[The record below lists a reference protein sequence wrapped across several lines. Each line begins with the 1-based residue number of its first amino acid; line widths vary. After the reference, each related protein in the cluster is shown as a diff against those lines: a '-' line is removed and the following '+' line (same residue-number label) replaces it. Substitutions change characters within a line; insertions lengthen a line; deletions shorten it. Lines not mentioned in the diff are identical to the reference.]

1 MPRSGSAKPGLI
13 VVLFAMVMVALVV
26 AGCGEASPE
35 TDGEPQ
41 AGEARSGAQARD
53 TSRDVAATD
62 AGGPETGGGLP
73 LPTQLDRKIVRTA
86 NLELEVEDVSAA
98 VREVEGA
105 AVAAGGFVSESNVFI
120 DQREPDDGGS
130 VEAPRRTQTATVTI
144 RVPAGEYGG
153 VMEQL
158 RGIAKQIRSER
169 SEASE
174 VTEEDTDLEARLRNL
189 EATEASYL
197 ELLTGAGEIPDILL
211 VQDRLSQVRLEIEQ
225 VQGRINLLD
234 NLTDLA
240 TITIQLSLPAAAV
253 GGGGENWVQK
263 AWDVAWEGSQ
273 ETAKALGS
281 IAIVG
286 GVALLW
292 LAIPALVG
300 FAAWRRFGWR
310 LPRPPPGGAA
320 GGPAPGERL
329 PGAQAG

>member
-1 MPRSGSAKPGLI
+1 MPRAGLVKSGLI
-13 VVLFAMVMVALVV
+13 AVLPAIVIALIV
-26 AGCGEASPE
+26 AGCSGESP
-35 TDGEPQ
+35 
-41 AGEARSGAQARD
+41 AGNGGSRAGDSLSGTESGDSAG
-53 TSRDVAATD
+53 DVAATG

-73 LPTQLDRKIVRTA
+73 LPSQLDRKIVRTA

-120 DQREPDDGGS
+120 DQPEPDDGGS

-174 VTEEDTDLEARLRNL
+174 VTEEYTDLEARLRNL

-253 GGGGENWVQK
+253 GGGGKNWAQK

-310 LPRPPPGGAA
+310 LPRPPQSGAA
-320 GGPAPGERL
+320 GGPAPE
-329 PGAQAG
+329 

>member
-1 MPRSGSAKPGLI
+1 MPRAGLVKSGLI
-13 VVLFAMVMVALVV
+13 AVLPAIVIALIV
-26 AGCGEASPE
+26 AGCSGESPV
-35 TDGEPQ
+35 GN
-41 AGEARSGAQARD
+41 GGAREGDSLSGTESGD
-53 TSRDVAATD
+53 SVGDVAATD
-62 AGGPETGGGLP
+62 AGGPEAGGGLP
-73 LPTQLDRKIVRTA
+73 LPSQLDRKIVRTA

-120 DQREPDDGGS
+120 DQPEPDDGGS

-153 VMEQL
+153 VMERL
-158 RGIAKQIRSER
+158 RGIAKQVRSER

-174 VTEEDTDLEARLRNL
+174 VTEEYTDLEARLRNL

-197 ELLTGAGEIPDILL
+197 ELLTRAGEIPDILL

-253 GGGGENWVQK
+253 GGGGKNWAQK

-281 IAIVG
+281 ITIVG

-310 LPRPPPGGAA
+310 LPRPPQSGAA
-320 GGPAPGERL
+320 GGPAPE
-329 PGAQAG
+329 

>member
-1 MPRSGSAKPGLI
+1 MPRAGLVKSGLI
-13 VVLFAMVMVALVV
+13 AVLPAIVIALIV
-26 AGCGEASPE
+26 AGCSGESPVGNGDSRAVDSLSVTE
-35 TDGEPQ
+35 SGDS
-41 AGEARSGAQARD
+41 AG
-53 TSRDVAATD
+53 DVAATG

-73 LPTQLDRKIVRTA
+73 LPSQLDRKIVRTA

-120 DQREPDDGGS
+120 DQPEPDDGGS

-174 VTEEDTDLEARLRNL
+174 VTEEYTDLEARLRNL

-253 GGGGENWVQK
+253 GGGGKNWAQK

-310 LPRPPPGGAA
+310 LPRPPQSGAA
-320 GGPAPGERL
+320 GGPAPE
-329 PGAQAG
+329 

>member
-1 MPRSGSAKPGLI
+1 MRRSGIAKPGLI
-13 VVLFAMVMVALVV
+13 VVLLAMVALVV
-26 AGCGEASPE
+26 AGCGEGSPA
-35 TDGEPQ
+35 TNGEPR
-41 AGEARSGAQARD
+41 AGEAPSGAQPRD
-53 TSRDVAATD
+53 TSGDGGAAGVPATS
-62 AGGPETGGGLP
+62 GGESLP
-73 LPTQLDRKIVRTA
+73 LPQLADRKIVRTA
-86 NLELEVEDVSAA
+86 TLELEVEDVSAA

-105 AVAAGGFVSESNVFI
+105 AVAAGGFVSESNVFV
-120 DQREPDDGGS
+120 DAPTEPDGGGDG
-130 VEAPRRTQTATVTI
+130 APRRTQTASVTI
-144 RVPAGEYGG
+144 RVPTEAYSS
-153 VMEQL
+153 VMSKL
-158 RGIAKQIRSER
+158 RGIAKEVRSER

-174 VTEEDTDLEARLRNL
+174 VTEEYTDLEARLRNL

-253 GGGGENWVQK
+253 GGGGKNWAQK

-300 FAAWRRFGWR
+300 FAAWRRFGSR
-310 LPRPPPGGAA
+310 LVRPRPPPGSGAA
-320 GGPAPGERL
+320 GGPAPE
-329 PGAQAG
+329 

>member
-1 MPRSGSAKPGLI
+1 MPRAGLVKSGLI
-13 VVLFAMVMVALVV
+13 AVLPAIVIALIV
-26 AGCGEASPE
+26 AGCSGESPVGNGDSRAVDSLSVTE
-35 TDGEPQ
+35 SGDS
-41 AGEARSGAQARD
+41 AG
-53 TSRDVAATD
+53 DVAATD
-62 AGGPETGGGLP
+62 AGGPATGGGLP
-73 LPTQLDRKIVRTA
+73 LPSQLDRKIVRTA

-120 DQREPDDGGS
+120 DQPEPDDGGS

-158 RGIAKQIRSER
+158 RGIAKQVRSER

-174 VTEEDTDLEARLRNL
+174 VTEEYTDLEARLRNL

-253 GGGGENWVQK
+253 GGGGKNWAQE

-310 LPRPPPGGAA
+310 LPRPPQSGAA
-320 GGPAPGERL
+320 GGPAPE
-329 PGAQAG
+329 

>member
-1 MPRSGSAKPGLI
+1 
-13 VVLFAMVMVALVV
+13 
-26 AGCGEASPE
+26 
-35 TDGEPQ
+35 
-41 AGEARSGAQARD
+41 
-53 TSRDVAATD
+53 
-62 AGGPETGGGLP
+62 
-73 LPTQLDRKIVRTA
+73 
-86 NLELEVEDVSAA
+86 VSAA

-120 DQREPDDGGS
+120 DQPEPDDRGS

-158 RGIAKQIRSER
+158 RGIAKQVRSER

-174 VTEEDTDLEARLRNL
+174 VTEEYTDLEARLRNL

-253 GGGGENWVQK
+253 GGGGKNWAQK

-310 LPRPPPGGAA
+310 LPRPPQSGAA
-320 GGPAPGERL
+320 GGPAPE
-329 PGAQAG
+329 

>member
-1 MPRSGSAKPGLI
+1 MPRAGLVKSGLI
-13 VVLFAMVMVALVV
+13 AVLPAIVIALIV
-26 AGCGEASPE
+26 AGCSGESPVGNGDSRAVDSLSVTE
-35 TDGEPQ
+35 SGDS
-41 AGEARSGAQARD
+41 AG
-53 TSRDVAATD
+53 DVAATD

-73 LPTQLDRKIVRTA
+73 LPSQLDRKIVRTA

-120 DQREPDDGGS
+120 DQPEPDDGGS

-174 VTEEDTDLEARLRNL
+174 VTEEYTDLEARLRNL

-253 GGGGENWVQK
+253 GGGGKNWAQK

-310 LPRPPPGGAA
+310 LPRPPQSGAA
-320 GGPAPGERL
+320 GGPAPE
-329 PGAQAG
+329 

>member
-1 MPRSGSAKPGLI
+1 MPRAGLVKSGLI
-13 VVLFAMVMVALVV
+13 AVLPAIVIALIV
-26 AGCGEASPE
+26 AGCSGESPV
-35 TDGEPQ
+35 GNGGSR
-41 AGEARSGAQARD
+41 AGDSLSGTESGDSAG
-53 TSRDVAATD
+53 DVAATG
-62 AGGPETGGGLP
+62 AGGPATGGGLP
-73 LPTQLDRKIVRTA
+73 LPSQLDRKIVRTA

-120 DQREPDDGGS
+120 DQPEPDDGGS

-158 RGIAKQIRSER
+158 RGIAKQVRSER

-174 VTEEDTDLEARLRNL
+174 VTEEYTDLEARLRNL

-253 GGGGENWVQK
+253 GGGGKNWVQK
-263 AWDVAWEGSQ
+263 AWDVAWEGSL

-281 IAIVG
+281 IVIVG

-310 LPRPPPGGAA
+310 LPRPPQSGAA
-320 GGPAPGERL
+320 GGPAPE
-329 PGAQAG
+329 

>member
-1 MPRSGSAKPGLI
+1 MPRAGLVKSGLI
-13 VVLFAMVMVALVV
+13 AVLPAIVIALIV
-26 AGCGEASPE
+26 AGCSGESPVGNGDSRAVDSLSVTE
-35 TDGEPQ
+35 
-41 AGEARSGAQARD
+41 SGD
-53 TSRDVAATD
+53 SVGDVAATD

-73 LPTQLDRKIVRTA
+73 LPSQLDRKIVRTA

-120 DQREPDDGGS
+120 DQPEPDDGGS

-158 RGIAKQIRSER
+158 RGIAKQVRSER

-174 VTEEDTDLEARLRNL
+174 VTEEYTDLEARLRNL

-253 GGGGENWVQK
+253 GGGGKNWAQE

-310 LPRPPPGGAA
+310 LPRPPQSGAA
-320 GGPAPGERL
+320 GGPAPE
-329 PGAQAG
+329 

>member
-1 MPRSGSAKPGLI
+1 MPRAGLVKSGLI
-13 VVLFAMVMVALVV
+13 AVLPAIVIALIV
-26 AGCGEASPE
+26 AGCSGESPVGNGDSRAVDSLSVTE
-35 TDGEPQ
+35 
-41 AGEARSGAQARD
+41 SGD
-53 TSRDVAATD
+53 SVGDVAATD
-62 AGGPETGGGLP
+62 AGGPERGGALP
-73 LPTQLDRKIVRTA
+73 LPSQLDRKIVRTA

-120 DQREPDDGGS
+120 DQPEPDDGGS
-130 VEAPRRTQTATVTI
+130 VEAPRRTQTATLTI

-174 VTEEDTDLEARLRNL
+174 VTEEYTDLEARLRNL

-197 ELLTGAGEIPDILL
+197 ELLAKAEDIPDILT
-211 VQDRLSQVRLEIEQ
+211 VQDRINGVRLEIEQ

-253 GGGGENWVQK
+253 GGGGKNWAQK
-263 AWDVAWEGSQ
+263 AWDAAWEGSQ

-286 GVALLW
+286 GIALLW

-310 LPRPPPGGAA
+310 LPRPPQGGAA
-320 GGPAPGERL
+320 GGPPPE
-329 PGAQAG
+329 

>member
-1 MPRSGSAKPGLI
+1 M
-13 VVLFAMVMVALVV
+13 
-26 AGCGEASPE
+26 
-35 TDGEPQ
+35 
-41 AGEARSGAQARD
+41 
-53 TSRDVAATD
+53 
-62 AGGPETGGGLP
+62 
-73 LPTQLDRKIVRTA
+73 
-86 NLELEVEDVSAA
+86 
-98 VREVEGA
+98 REVEGA
-105 AVAAGGFVSESNVFI
+105 AVAAGGFVSESNVFV
-120 DQREPDDGGS
+120 DAPPEPDGGGDG
-130 VEAPRRTQTATVTI
+130 APRRTQTASVTI

-158 RGIAKQIRSER
+158 RGIAKQVRSER

-174 VTEEDTDLEARLRNL
+174 VTEEYTDLEARLRNL
-189 EATEASYL
+189 EATESSYL

-240 TITIQLSLPAAAV
+240 TITVQLSVAAP
-253 GGGGENWVQK
+253 GEEPGGEKGWAEK
-263 AWDVAWEGSQ
+263 AWDAAWEGSQ

-300 FAAWRRFGWR
+300 FAAWRRFGSR
-310 LPRPPPGGAA
+310 LVRPRPPPGSGAA
-320 GGPAPGERL
+320 GGPAPE
-329 PGAQAG
+329 